1 MIGLHVG
8 GNDVMDVMKA
18 RTSADNE
25 IVVYTRLM
33 ALALAGLTAGCTT
46 LGPLVQVVRPPQFRQ
61 ADNQPAEIRLLAPS
75 LRNPTGGA
83 GVRIW
88 LEVTNPNAFG
98 FTLST
103 VNATLAMQGTRA
115 ATGDFPLG
123 LPLRAGQ
130 SSVVPLDLSFSFADV
145 PNLASSLRRLATG
158 GAVDYQLDGT
168 VGVEAGRLGRPTFGP
183 MRLTDGEL
191 RAIR

>member
-1 MIGLHVG
+1 MAH
-8 GNDVMDVMKA
+8 
-18 RTSADNE
+18 
-25 IVVYTRLM
+25 TRLFRI
-33 ALALAGLTAGCTT
+33 LVVVSVTAGCTT
-46 LGPLVQVVRPPQFRQ
+46 LGSLAQVVRPPQFRQ
-61 ADNQPAEIRLLAPS
+61 ADSQAEIRLIAPS

-158 GAVDYQLDGT
+158 GAIDYQLDGT
-168 VGVEAGRLGRPTFGP
+168 VGVEAGRLGTPTFGP

-191 RAIR
+191 RVIR